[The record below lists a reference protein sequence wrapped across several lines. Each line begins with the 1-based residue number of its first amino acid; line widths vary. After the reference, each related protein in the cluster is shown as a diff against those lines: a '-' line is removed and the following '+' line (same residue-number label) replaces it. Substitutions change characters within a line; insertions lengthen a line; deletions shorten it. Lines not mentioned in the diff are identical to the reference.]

1 MVDKKNRSYKREQD
15 FEFPTE
21 VELRKIKKEK
31 HHYEKVE
38 KKSKKQL
45 YRIVQK
51 VSSKSDFYNELEEE
65 LADYEI
71 ENICMVTRIKSR

>member
-1 MVDKKNRSYKREQD
+1 M
-15 FEFPTE
+15 
-21 VELRKIKKEK
+21 
-31 HHYEKVE
+31 
-38 KKSKKQL
+38 

-71 ENICMVTRIKSR
+71 ENYSTTKEKRGAKVHKKRYKNSSTHTDFD